1 MKCEKC
7 GHNNEAKVIYC
18 VSCGT
23 KIIYTKQKVKE
34 EYARKITEEKI
45 KKGIELTQ
53 LLLMW
58 SIVIF
63 FILLAI
69 KSPFKNVMKVYPF
82 PALKTNFYQNQKF
95 SDTLDVSDI
104 KK

>member
-7 GHNNEAKVIYC
+7 GYDNEAKVIYC
-18 VSCGT
+18 VSCGA
-23 KIIYTKQKVKE
+23 KVIYTKQKVKE
-34 EYARKITEEKI
+34 EYERKIREEKI
-45 KKGIELTQ
+45 RKGIELTQ

-69 KSPFKNVMKVYPF
+69 RVPFKNVIKVYPF
-82 PALKTNFYQNQKF
+82 PALKTNFYQPQKF

-104 KK
+104 NK

>member
-7 GHNNEAKVIYC
+7 GHDNEAKVIYC
-18 VSCGT
+18 VSCGA

-34 EYARKITEEKI
+34 EYERKIREEKI
-45 KKGIELTQ
+45 RKGIELTQ
-53 LLLMW
+53 FLLMW

-69 KSPFKNVMKVYPF
+69 RSPFKGVTKVYPF
-82 PALKTNFYQNQKF
+82 PAIRTNFFQQQRF

-104 KK
+104 KR